1 MAGWGLWNN
10 DIEFISSQHAP
21 AVSYIHQ
28 PGCTAGLRAERKKKT
43 SGETWWKTT
52 SCYQAPAL
60 YIYQPLFFL
69 HPFSS
74 AQTIILSPHIL
85 FAFFCRGV
93 LQHIHPPF
101 LHLPNS
107 PSLSPTQTLPPC
119 LSFSREVSTISLAT
133 AGWGVLSSQVQGDGR
148 LGRLAST
155 HSVFTLRYL
164 LPMNTKLHWTWGV

>member
-1 MAGWGLWNN
+1 MPRLSHTY
-10 DIEFISSQHAP
+10 ISQ
-21 AVSYIHQ
+21 VVQ
-28 PGCTAGLRAERKKKT
+28 QDLEQREKKRQVVRHGGKL
-43 SGETWWKTT
+43 
-52 SCYQAPAL
+52 QAAIRHLL
-60 YIYQPLFFL
+60 YISTSLSFFL